1 MSHFYALVN
10 QQAESPVE
18 AVKQIFE
25 SAQTCIALDGKDP
38 AGHIAL
44 AVFYGMVG
52 QRDQIFRSL
61 ELAIELN
68 PSLPQAHFQLGN
80 FLAYLGRADEAIESL
95 ERVMRL
101 SPRDRFMWEFL
112 GGTAMAHFGAG
123 RYEEAVDWA
132 LQSLHRRPDAL
143 YPQGILAASYAWLD
157 RIDEARKVGE
167 DISRMH
173 PGFTLSGFE
182 PLLIAADPDVVERLI
197 KGLRDAK
204 VRA

>member
-1 MSHFYALVN
+1 M
-10 QQAESPVE
+10 
-18 AVKQIFE
+18 
-25 SAQTCIALDGKDP
+25 
-38 AGHIAL
+38 
-44 AVFYGMVG
+44 
-52 QRDQIFRSL
+52 
-61 ELAIELN
+61 
-68 PSLPQAHFQLGN
+68 
-80 FLAYLGRADEAIESL
+80 
-95 ERVMRL
+95 
-101 SPRDRFMWEFL
+101 
-112 GGTAMAHFGAG
+112 
-123 RYEEAVDWA
+123 
-132 LQSLHRRPDAL
+132 